1 MFIRPW
7 DKKSENY
14 FDILARDRTLFTKDT
29 LFTQN
34 LGKKYPTLNGKY
46 LGIGRIDKTRE
57 SMIGLRKDVGLAP
70 LPSRRKYK
78 KYKFFRL

>member
-7 DKKSENY
+7 NKKSESY
-14 FDILARDRTLFTKDT
+14 FDILAKNQRLFTKDT

-34 LGKKYPTLNGKY
+34 LGRKYPDLNGKY
-46 LGIGRIDKTRE
+46 IGIGRIDKTRE
-57 SMIGLRKDVGLAP
+57 SIVSLRDGVGLAP
-70 LPSRRKYK
+70 FPSRRKYK